1 MQFLSHRGYWH
12 APQEKNTELAFARS
26 FGLGFGTE
34 TDVRDL
40 DGQLVISHDP
50 PRAGALPLGR
60 FLDLYMRHG
69 HDVPLALNV
78 KSDGIESL
86 LGDEL
91 GRRGITNYF
100 VFDMSVP
107 DTLRYLRRGMSF
119 YTRQSEHEPTPALY
133 QACSGVWMDAF
144 AGEWYGAGDI
154 AGHLAAGKSVCLVSP
169 ELHGRDPVGL
179 WRQIGAW
186 LGSGAIGAGGDHD
199 RIMLCTDH
207 PERAR
212 AVVAVVA
219 AAGHEIVGGQVA
231 RLMGE
236 HT

>member
-144 AGEWYGAGDI
+144 AGEWYGADDI

-219 AAGHEIVGGQVA
+219 AAGHESLGGQVA